1 MRRALPWLALL
12 LCGCAAAPPPWQTAE
27 APALAAARAD
37 GRDVAVF
44 FALPGREQS
53 DRMETAVLRDAAV
66 LDALRR
72 GGFQSLR
79 LDGFARQRL
88 FAQWIGGGEGMGV
101 CVLDA
106 QGRAYA
112 ARPGPQDAPE
122 LAAFLDFAAAHR
134 DDVLAARAELAR
146 AAADGLA
153 EYRLGV
159 LLLELGCRVGTD
171 ELLIT
176 AAQRGVVDAHH
187 RLARLYALDGLVER
201 SRQWLR
207 SAVPSPERTV
217 TEGYVLF
224 KERRHAEAAAAFEQA
239 LQQGVGG
246 QDRLR
251 ARLYLGKALHEHG
264 RDDEARQWLL
274 ALVADAP
281 ATTFGA
287 AAAHTLTHMQDPTH
301 DHSH

>member
-1 MRRALPWLALL
+1 M
-12 LCGCAAAPPPWQTAE
+12 
-27 APALAAARAD
+27 
-37 GRDVAVF
+37 
-44 FALPGREQS
+44 
-53 DRMETAVLRDAAV
+53 
-66 LDALRR
+66 
-72 GGFQSLR
+72 
-79 LDGFARQRL
+79 
-88 FAQWIGGGEGMGV
+88 
-101 CVLDA
+101 
-106 QGRAYA
+106 
-112 ARPGPQDAPE
+112 
-122 LAAFLDFAAAHR
+122 
-134 DDVLAARAELAR
+134 LAARAGLQR
-146 AAADGLA
+146 APADGLA

-224 KERRHAEAAAAFEQA
+224 KERRNAEAVQTFEAA

-246 QDRLR
+246 PDRLR
-251 ARLYLGKALHEHG
+251 ARLYLGKALHENG
-264 RDDEARQWLL
+264 RDDDARQVLT
-274 ALVADAP
+274 ALIADAP

-287 AAAHTLTHMQDPTH
+287 AAVHTLTHMQDPTH